1 MLARVGKGAGSAC
14 SSGSAFGLYPDWNLA
29 REVFTTSLCN
39 RWRCFK
45 LKNRSSS
52 QKKLRSNI
60 CSDIWH
66 LHRDKCFV
74 MELLGETSLI
84 LAKERS
90 SSANQVQFYWLMEKW
105 TWKCAKNPKCWTR
118 FPIWLSTSAMLNASP
133 ATLGWLR
140 PLTSTP
146 VKCSGCATAPS
157 WLWSVTSAVTA
168 CGCINSSGN
177 PSSIQG

>member
-1 MLARVGKGAGSAC
+1 MQHVKVLQTGKPLEFA
-14 SSGSAFGLYPDWNLA
+14 
-29 REVFTTSLCN
+29 
-39 RWRCFK
+39 
-45 LKNRSSS
+45 
-52 QKKLRSNI
+52 KKQLRSNI

-133 ATLGWLR
+133 ATLGWLC

-157 WLWSVTSAVTA
+157 RLWSVTSAVTA